1 MLVDS
6 GEMDGENGTRW
17 LHLMVVM
24 GKKVIDI
31 NNGLK
36 YHGDVVGYP

>member
-17 LHLMVVM
+17 LHPMVVM

-31 NNGLK
+31 DGGFK